1 MLADRHLRMC
11 VDGAA
16 VPGKAV
22 PAGKGGRPAYT
33 AERRRNLSEAIKA
46 KWQDPEYR
54 SKILAALRNPAYQDR
69 RVASQRVRSPGRRK
83 SYRELSP
90 CRSQH
95 GDTAQRR
102 ARTRCEVGLHAMCCN
117 CEVVFVSQGSRAC

>member
-1 MLADRHLRMC
+1 VLYHPQLRGAVLGDYHLGMC
-11 VDGAA
+11 AGEAA
-16 VPGKAV
+16 HFGKAV

-69 RVASQRVRSPGRRK
+69 RVASQRVRDPGH
-83 SYRELSP
+83 Y
-90 CRSQH
+90 
-95 GDTAQRR
+95 
-102 ARTRCEVGLHAMCCN
+102 
-117 CEVVFVSQGSRAC
+117 